1 MTNASLVYILLLIAA
16 IFGLAFWLEY
26 QLKKQE
32 DAIYDTNRIDVRKYG
47 LIND

>member
-1 MTNASLVYILLLIAA
+1 MTTLALYYILGLCTG